1 MNEIIKLTLKNL
13 EEIFAFDQVCFPLE
27 YNSRET
33 WIELIEDPG
42 TLVFSIKDS
51 GNIAALI
58 SIYNWKGQD
67 DYIKIMTIATHPD
80 QRGKGHAHRLMQY
93 IINEML
99 KEDMRKF
106 RAETRE
112 SNLKMQKVFEDFGY
126 KNIDKVDNCYENP
139 AEAGF
144 KYALDL

>member
-1 MNEIIKLTLKNL
+1 MYNIARLTLNNL
-13 EEIFAFDQVCFPLE
+13 DEICAFDQVCFPLE
-27 YNSRET
+27 YNKPEM
-33 WIELIEDPG
+33 WVELLEDPG
-42 TLVFSIKDS
+42 TNVFSIKDS
-51 GNIAALI
+51 GSIAALI

-80 QRGKGHAHRLMQY
+80 HRGKGHAHRLMQY
-93 IINEML
+93 IIDEML

-126 KNIDKVDNCYENP
+126 KFVSKVDNVYENP
-139 AEAGF
+139 IEAGF